1 MGSPA
6 LQRECRPQSL
16 LLEKSPCSVEEPMH
30 HGGDQEQTERKIE
43 EKKET
48 ALLRGWI
55 FTQKGMGVTEGGGEP
70 SAMVR

>member
-1 MGSPA
+1 
-6 LQRECRPQSL
+6 
-16 LLEKSPCSVEEPMH
+16 MH

-43 EKKET
+43 EKKEN

-55 FTQKGMGVTEGGGEP
+55 FTQQGMGVTEGGGEP